1 VSRADCAAVAAA
13 VLRGG
18 AEHDGVAYDVTG
30 PALLGGEELAAIYGA
45 VGGRPVTATAVD
57 DETEIDDLVAAGLPL
72 EGAEVVASFGT
83 ALRAGYL
90 GELTTA
96 VQDLTSRAPADLE
109 TVLRAAGVGS
119 QL

>member
-1 VSRADCAAVAAA
+1 MPPDHKAA
-13 VLRGG
+13 
-18 AEHDGVAYDVTG
+18 E
-30 PALLGGEELAAIYGA
+30 
-45 VGGRPVTATAVD
+45 
-57 DETEIDDLVAAGLPL
+57 
-72 EGAEVVASFGT
+72 EVVASFGT

-96 VQDLTSRAPADLE
+96 VKDLTGRAPADLE